1 MKRITAVL
9 PSLVIILL
17 ALVSC
22 VPRSMNY
29 IIANEPSITG
39 VVQEVHDTYI
49 LIYIETEGFP
59 AGADCFVSLDV
70 ENKDGLYSPISVGD
84 MVTVY
89 FDGNIAESYPLQI
102 NTVYAITLT
111 EPADRAQQNQ
121 G

>member
-49 LIYIETEGFP
+49 LIYVETEGYP
-59 AGADCFVSLDV
+59 TGAECSVSLDV

-84 MVTVY
+84 VVTVY

-102 NTVYAITLT
+102 NTVYAITLKT
-111 EPADRAQQNQ
+111 PVNQ
-121 G
+121 DIE